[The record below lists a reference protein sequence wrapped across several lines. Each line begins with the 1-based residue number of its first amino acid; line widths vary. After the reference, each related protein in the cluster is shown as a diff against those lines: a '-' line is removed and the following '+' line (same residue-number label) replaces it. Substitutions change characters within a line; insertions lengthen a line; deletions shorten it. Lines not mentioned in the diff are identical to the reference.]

1 MGPPGPVRAP
11 RPRSSRHGSRSAI
24 STGDIFQANV
34 SEGTPLGLEAKR
46 YMDAGDYVPD
56 EVTNG
61 MVRDRIAESDARNGF
76 LLDGYPRT
84 VAQVADSTRCW
95 RLRPRHRRGRRADRR
110 RGRGP
115 AAADPRQDRGARR
128 RHRGRH
134 PQAAERL
141 QRADRPVARG
151 VRRPRPARRGRRH
164 GRGRR
169 GDRPGL
175 RRARP
180 GPAKPQRGATLFKA
194 RHRDQV
200 ARADRQD
207 AGGRPGRGGDPRAA
221 ASLGQG
227 RDDHPRGSTRSPR
240 TTSGPRRHPVV
251 QGLPRVHRQHL
262 RLGERRGGARHPR

>member
-1 MGPPGPVRAP
+1 MRIILMGPPGAGKGTQAKVVAARLEIP
-11 RPRSSRHGSRSAI
+11 AI

-84 VAQVADSTRCW
+84 VAQVAELDAM
-95 RLRPRHRRGRRADRR
+95 LENRPRHRRGRRADRR
-110 RGRGP
+110 RGRGGP

-134 PQAAERL
+134 PQTAERL

-164 GRGRR
+164 G
-169 GDRPGL
+169 
-175 RRARP
+175 
-180 GPAKPQRGATLFKA
+180 
-194 RHRDQV
+194 
-200 ARADRQD
+200 
-207 AGGRPGRGGDPRAA
+207 
-221 ASLGQG
+221 
-227 RDDHPRGSTRSPR
+227 
-240 TTSGPRRHPVV
+240 
-251 QGLPRVHRQHL
+251 
-262 RLGERRGGARHPR
+262 